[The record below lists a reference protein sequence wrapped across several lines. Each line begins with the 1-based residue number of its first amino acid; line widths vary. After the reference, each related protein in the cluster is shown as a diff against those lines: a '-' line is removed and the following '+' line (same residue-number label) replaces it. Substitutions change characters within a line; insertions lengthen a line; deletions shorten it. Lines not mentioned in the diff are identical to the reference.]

1 MWIAY
6 EIVMRYR
13 IIRYKHYN
21 KVLMEKEKDCCCDDC
36 YEDTVCMYCG
46 DAISKLARHLSVY
59 EDEIFLVNK
68 VKNAREYKRPR
79 A

>member
-1 MWIAY
+1 
-6 EIVMRYR
+6 
-13 IIRYKHYN
+13 
-21 KVLMEKEKDCCCDDC
+21 MEKEKDCCCDDC